1 MCVCGSVKNSTDSIS
16 NIRRT
21 SVTKWDS
28 GDIDEEMG
36 RVSSGMRNDRIQE
49 GYGGKRD
56 TKKLV

>member
-1 MCVCGSVKNSTDSIS
+1 
-16 NIRRT
+16 
-21 SVTKWDS
+21 VTKWDS

-49 GYGGKRD
+49 GYSGKRD